1 MQGGRKFFVI
11 LTVFLMIFLLS
22 ACNDSTEMKIYN
34 HLEEAVS
41 MENEFEDQQG
51 SITELEKEEQEIYD
65 DVITLSMDDFDQIKE
80 LAEQAFE
87 NIDERHAL
95 IETENESLEESKEE
109 VLQTED
115 LIEKLED
122 SDLQNKAKEMYETMM
137 NRYEAYADLN
147 EAYLTALKLEKELYE
162 ILQDEEA
169 DQDGLNEHLDK
180 LNQNY
185 ENVIETNELFNEY
198 TANYN
203 ELKQDFYKE
212 ADLNVD
218 YDEEAANK
226 E

>member
-1 MQGGRKFFVI
+1 
-11 LTVFLMIFLLS
+11 MIFLLS
-22 ACNDSTEMKIYN
+22 ACNDSTEMKIYK

-41 MENEFEDQQG
+41 MENDFEEQQG

-65 DVITLSMDDFDQIKE
+65 SVITLSMDNFDQIKE

-87 NIDERHAL
+87 NIDERQDL

-109 VLQTED
+109 VLQTEK

-122 SDLQNKAKEMYETMM
+122 SDSQSKAQEMYEAMM
-137 NRYEAYADLN
+137 SRYEAYDDLN

-185 ENVIETNELFNEY
+185 EEVIETNELFNEY

-203 ELKQDFYKE
+203 ELKQDFYEKV
-212 ADLNVD
+212 DLNVD
-218 YDEEAANK
+218 YEEAQDEE
-226 E
+226 